1 MEHPESRRLSCAVV
15 GAGGYTG
22 AELVSILVGHPCAE
36 LRGVFGSEKRG
47 EGEPQAISSVFPR
60 LRGRCDLPLVPASV
74 EAIRELGAD
83 AVFLCTP
90 HQVSHDL
97 AAGLLGVSATA
108 DSARRLAPL
117 AVAPVVFDLSAA
129 FRLKDASLYP
139 RHYGFEHAH
148 RGVLEKAVYGI
159 PELFR
164 EQLTEAGLVA
174 VAGCYPTSAILA
186 LAPLVRA
193 GAIEPGRRPIVDS
206 VSGVSGA
213 GRHAT
218 TANLFCEVSLQPYN
232 VFTHRHT
239 PEIGAYAGTPVIFT
253 PHLGCFDRGI
263 LSTMHV
269 DLAAGWN
276 GSRITEA
283 LRAAYADEPFVRLLP
298 PGEWPSVAAVRHTNV
313 CDIGWAVDEV
323 NHHLVIVSAIDN
335 LVKGAAG
342 QAVQCM
348 NARFGMPEPLG
359 LLPEGSVGA
368 RA

>member
-1 MEHPESRRLSCAVV
+1 MTRNELRRLSCAVV

-22 AELVSILVGHPCAE
+22 AELVSILLGHSSAE
-36 LRGVFGSEKRG
+36 VRGVFGSEKRG
-47 EGEPQAISSVFPR
+47 EGSPQAISSVFPR
-60 LRGRCDLPLVPASV
+60 LRGRCDLPLLPASID
-74 EAIRELGAD
+74 AIAALAPD

-90 HQVSHDL
+90 HQASHDL
-97 AAGLLGVSATA
+97 APLLAERGIA
-108 DSARRLAPL
+108 
-117 AVAPVVFDLSAA
+117 VFDLSAS
-129 FRLKDASLYP
+129 FRLKDPALYP
-139 RHYGFEHAH
+139 KHYGFEHRH
-148 RGVLEKAVYGI
+148 PGWLKKAVFGI

-164 EQLTEAGLVA
+164 DQLVDADLVA

-193 GAIEPGRRPIVDS
+193 GAIEAGRRPIVDS

-232 VFTHRHT
+232 VFKHRHN
-239 PEIGAYAGTPVIFT
+239 PEMDAYVGTPVVFT

-269 DLAAGWN
+269 DLATGWN
-276 GSRITEA
+276 GARVSEI

-298 PGEWPSVAAVRHTNV
+298 SGEWPSVAAVRHTNF

-323 NHHLVIVSAIDN
+323 NHHLIIVSAIDN

-348 NARFGMPEPLG
+348 NARFG
-359 LLPEGSVGA
+359 LPETLALLDGRRNEVA
-368 RA
+368 T